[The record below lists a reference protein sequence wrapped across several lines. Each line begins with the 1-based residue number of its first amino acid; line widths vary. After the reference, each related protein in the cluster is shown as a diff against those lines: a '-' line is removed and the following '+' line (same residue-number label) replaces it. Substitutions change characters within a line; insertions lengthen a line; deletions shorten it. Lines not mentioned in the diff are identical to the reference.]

1 MKAKEKNLKIEKE
14 KDLVFIKRI
23 TNITVK
29 GLCSDENIDR
39 TNIYTMKISK
49 EKLHN
54 IKENIDKKIKDAYV
68 EYGENNST
76 L

>member
-1 MKAKEKNLKIEKE
+1 MKAEEKNLKIEKE

-29 GLCSDENIDR
+29 GLCSDEHIDR
-39 TNIYTMKISK
+39 NNIYTMKISK

-54 IKENIDKKIKDAYV
+54 IKENIDKKIKDAYI

>member
-1 MKAKEKNLKIEKE
+1 MKAKEKNLKTEKE
-14 KDLVFIKRI
+14 KDLTFIKTI

-29 GLCSDENIDR
+29 GLCSDEHIDR
-39 TNIYTMKISK
+39 VNVYTMKTSK

-54 IKENIDKKIKDAYV
+54 IKENIDKKIKDAYI